1 MTAQIV
7 KLNLPV
13 RHAVPPADTTSP
25 TEVPT
30 VSGKRLDLLAPSA
43 DSISI
48 EDIAHGLAAIQ
59 YHGPQSPSPYTV
71 AEHAI
76 YASFIAPQRAA
87 LATLLWHAPRAY
99 LGLVTTAYFNMIE
112 TADVLGTMLGLE
124 RVLRDVIYRH
134 FGLDPSGVAKHIEH
148 ATATAHHLSYRYL
161 FHREPVAGRPFPLF
175 PADAIAPAYLTRFT
189 DLITAQSDLS
199 G

>member
-7 KLNLPV
+7 RLNLPV
-13 RHAVPPADTTSP
+13 RRPVPPADTTSP

-30 VSGKRLDLLAPSA
+30 VSGKRLDLLRPSVDA
-43 DSISI
+43 IAL

-59 YHGPQSPSPYTV
+59 YHGPQSPSAYTI
-71 AEHAI
+71 AELSI
-76 YASFIAPQRAA
+76 YASFIAPPPAA

-99 LGLVTTAYFNMIE
+99 LGLVATAYFNMIE

-161 FHREPVAGRPFPLF
+161 FHQEPVDGRPFPSF
-175 PADAIAPAYLTRFT
+175 PAGAIAPAYLTRFT
-189 DLITAQSDLS
+189 DLMTAQSDLS